1 MTTRPRKWWGW
12 GYEDE
17 ALDDGLI
24 QRGRSLVKSGLGIE
38 PPEPIRPPSLEDL
51 RFRSPRIDL
60 PASVSRFCTDA
71 LFDRAS
77 HAVGKAYRDVV
88 RALRAELTNP
98 PDYVAY
104 PREESEIRE
113 IMAYCEAEQVALIP
127 YGGGSSVVGG
137 VEPATASRYRGTITL
152 DLKFFDRIL
161 EVDTLSR
168 AARVQAGT
176 LGPALESGLR
186 PYNLTLR
193 HFPQSFEFSSLGGWI
208 ATRAGGHFAT
218 GFTHIDDFV
227 ESVRMVTPR
236 GVLETRRVPYSGA
249 GPSPERLVL
258 GSEGV
263 LGVITEAW
271 VRLQQIPT
279 HRVSATVQ
287 FNRVAD
293 GISAVRTLG
302 QSGLFPSNC
311 RLISPVEAFGMGA
324 GDGKAAVLLLAF
336 ESHDHLLEPW
346 MERATEICAGF
357 NGTWRAADAGERESA
372 VDSWRRSFL
381 QAPYLRDYLVTL
393 GLIVETF
400 ETAITWDRFDELH
413 RTVLSAVD
421 AAVRRVSGKG
431 LVTWRLSYVYPDGVA
446 PYYTV
451 IAAGRRGEE
460 LEQWAAIKAAAS
472 DAILANGG
480 TITHHHAVGRDHR
493 RWYADERGGLYCSL
507 LSAAKASVDP
517 RWIMNP
523 GVLVTGPTG

>member
-1 MTTRPRKWWGW
+1 MG
-12 GYEDE
+12 
-17 ALDDGLI
+17 
-24 QRGRSLVKSGLGIE
+24 
-38 PPEPIRPPSLEDL
+38 
-51 RFRSPRIDL
+51 
-60 PASVSRFCTDA
+60 
-71 LFDRAS
+71 
-77 HAVGKAYRDVV
+77 
-88 RALRAELTNP
+88 
-98 PDYVAY
+98 
-104 PREESEIRE
+104 
-113 IMAYCEAEQVALIP
+113 YCEAEQVALIP

-137 VEPATASRYRGTITL
+137 VEPPTASRYHGAITL
-152 DLKFFDRIL
+152 DLKSFDRIL
-161 EVDTLSR
+161 EVDPVSR
-168 AARVQAGT
+168 SARVQAGI

-186 PYNLTLR
+186 PYTLTLR

-258 GSEGV
+258 GSEGI

-271 VRLQQIPT
+271 VRLQGIPT
-279 HRVSATVQ
+279 HRVSASVR
-287 FNRVAD
+287 FEEAD
-293 GISAVRTLG
+293 GISAVRALG

-311 RLISPVEAFGMGA
+311 RLISPLEALGMGA
-324 GDGKAAVLLLAF
+324 GDGNHAVLLLSF
-336 ESHDHLLEPW
+336 ESHDHALQAW
-346 MERATEICAGF
+346 MERAMEICAGF
-357 NGTWRAADAGERESA
+357 NGTWREVERDNA

-400 ETAITWDRFDELH
+400 ETAITWDRFDAFH
-413 RTVLSAVD
+413 AAVLTAVD
-421 AAVRRVSGKG
+421 QAIRDVSGKG
-431 LVTWRLSYVYPDGVA
+431 LVTWRLSYVYSNGVA

-451 IAAGRRGEE
+451 ISAGRRGEE

-493 RWYADERGGLYCSL
+493 RWYVNERGELYCSL